1 MEKLSEWPYLI
12 DARNGQSD
20 NKVYNENPAVISDS
34 SVNDTSKIAEKH
46 YNFAN
51 RVSKNSPISL
61 KPACDLQK
69 KILGFINPPL
79 QMSLSWKADTQ
90 TYFISYINEES

>member
-46 YNFAN
+46 HNFAN

-69 KILGFINPPL
+69 KFWALLTRPFKCHL
-79 QMSLSWKADTQ
+79 VERQ
-90 TYFISYINEES
+90 THRHTS

>member
-46 YNFAN
+46 HNFAN
-51 RVSKNSPISL
+51 RVSKKFSYFFKASL
-61 KPACDLQK
+61 
-69 KILGFINPPL
+69 
-79 QMSLSWKADTQ
+79 
-90 TYFISYINEES
+90 

>member
-46 YNFAN
+46 HNFAN
-51 RVSKNSPISL
+51 RVSKKFLKKSL
-61 KPACDLQK
+61 FNFFNA
-69 KILGFINPPL
+69 
-79 QMSLSWKADTQ
+79 SL
-90 TYFISYINEES
+90 

>member
-1 MEKLSEWPYLI
+1 MEKLSEWPYPI

-46 YNFAN
+46 HNFAN
-51 RVSKNSPISL
+51 RVSKKFSNFFKASL
-61 KPACDLQK
+61 
-69 KILGFINPPL
+69 
-79 QMSLSWKADTQ
+79 
-90 TYFISYINEES
+90 